1 MKDREPLAARST
13 DEPAVDVGDAV
24 RRLAAENEALVAG
37 LRGGQ
42 IPQRIG
48 MAAACQTLMVE
59 LPRELAAQVDAD
71 VASGALARRWEAA
84 RAAAVEAAAPGE
96 VDPGLV
102 AIGVLLR
109 EQSRGAMRLLI
120 RRAKGW
126 AADAYRMEG
135 EASAL
140 EAQAARL
147 RRVADPSPAGVDG
160 DNKTAND
167 GAARPG

>member
-1 MKDREPLAARST
+1 VKDREQLAARST
-13 DEPAVDVGDAV
+13 DAPAVDVGEGV

-71 VASGALARRWEAA
+71 VASGALAQRWEAA

-102 AIGVLLR
+102 AISVLLR
-109 EQSRGAMRLLI
+109 EHGRGAMRHLI

-147 RRVADPSPAGVDG
+147 RRVADPSSTAADEATRTTNDRAG
-160 DNKTAND
+160 T
-167 GAARPG
+167 PG